1 MLHMRTLQALDGT
14 LAGAS
19 QRGVAE
25 VLFGI
30 TAVADGWYD
39 DGDLRAQVRR
49 LIRRGQTLMRGEYRR
64 LLQLGSA
71 AQGR

>member
-1 MLHMRTLQALDGT
+1 MLHMHTLQALDGT

-30 TAVADGWYD
+30 NTVAERWYD
-39 DGDLRAQVRR
+39 DSDLRAQVRR
-49 LIRRGQTLMRGEYRR
+49 LIRRGQTLMDGGYQR
-64 LLQLGSA
+64 LL
-71 AQGR
+71 

>member
-1 MLHMRTLQALDGT
+1 
-14 LAGAS
+14 
-19 QRGVAE
+19 

-30 TAVADGWYD
+30 TAVTEHWYED
-39 DGDLRAQVRR
+39 SDLRAQVRR
-49 LIRRGQTLMRGEYRR
+49 LIRRGQTLTGGGYRH

>member
-30 TAVADGWYD
+30 AVVTEHWYD

-49 LIRRGQTLMRGEYRR
+49 LIRRGQTLMDGGYHR
-64 LLQLGSA
+64 LL
-71 AQGR
+71 

>member
-25 VLFGI
+25 ALFGI
-30 TAVADGWYD
+30 EAVAERWYD

-49 LIRRGQTLMRGEYRR
+49 MIRRGQMLMDGGYHR
-64 LLQLGSA
+64 LI
-71 AQGR
+71 